1 MLNTF
6 WELLLS
12 ASSQG
17 LLWSLMAIGVY
28 LTFRILDLA
37 DMTAEGSFP
46 LGGAIATMC
55 LVKGVNPF
63 IATLAAFGGGLIAGL
78 VTGFLNTKLRIPSL
92 LAGII
97 TMTGLY
103 SITSRV
109 MQNAANVSLL
119 GKETIFSIAQ
129 KWGLSRNN
137 AVIVMGLIIALLV
150 IALLVI
156 FFRTEIGLAMRATG
170 DNPQMS
176 AANGIKTE
184 QMKILGYMISNG
196 CIALSG
202 ALLAQNNG
210 FADLNSGVGTLVI
223 GLASIIIA
231 EVLVRNLPIWGRL
244 LTLVLGAI
252 IYRLILA
259 LVFQMNVEP
268 ADAKLASALVLVVCL
283 VLPNFHLPRNLKGGK
298 NHARSTKD

>member
-1 MLNTF
+1 MSNIF
-6 WELLLS
+6 DLLLS
-12 ASSQG
+12 AASQG

-28 LTFRILDLA
+28 LTFRILDIA

-46 LGGAIATMC
+46 LGGGIAAIC
-55 LVKGVNPF
+55 IVKGINPILATI
-63 IATLAAFGGGLIAGL
+63 IAFLGGMIAGL
-78 VTGFLNTKLRIPSL
+78 VTGVLNTKLKIPSL

-109 MQNAANVSLL
+109 MGNAANVSLL
-119 GKETIFSIAQ
+119 GKNTVFTIAQ
-129 KWGLSRNN
+129 NWGLSRNN
-137 AVIVMGLIIALLV
+137 AVIVIGLIISLLV
-150 IALLVI
+150 IALLVL

-170 DNPQMS
+170 DNPDMS

-184 QMKILGYMISNG
+184 NMKILGYMISNA

-210 FADLNSGVGTLVI
+210 FADLNSGVGTIVI

-231 EVLVRNLPIWGRL
+231 EVLLRNKKIGIRL

-252 IYRLILA
+252 IYRFILA
-259 LVFQMNVEP
+259 LVFEMNVQP
-268 ADAKLASALVLVVCL
+268 SDAKLASALVLVVCL
-283 VLPNFHLPRNLKGGK
+283 SLPNLRLHRNKGGK
-298 NHARSTKD
+298 NNAPSLKD

>member
-1 MLNTF
+1 MINTF
-6 WELLLS
+6 WELFLS
-12 ASSQG
+12 ATSQG

-55 LVKGVNPF
+55 LIKGINP
-63 IATLAAFGGGLIAGL
+63 ILATLAAFVGGLIAGF
-78 VTGFLNTKLRIPSL
+78 VTGVLNTKLRIPSL

-119 GKETIFSIAQ
+119 GKDTIFTIAQ
-129 KWGLSRNN
+129 NWGLSRNN
-137 AVIVMGLIIALLV
+137 AVILMGVIVVFIV

-170 DNPQMS
+170 DNIQMS
-176 AANGIKTE
+176 AANGIKT
-184 QMKILGYMISNG
+184 QGMKILGYMISNG

-210 FADLNSGVGTLVI
+210 FADLNSGVGTIVI

-231 EVLVRNLPIWGRL
+231 EVLLRNLSIGARL

-268 ADAKLASALVLVVCL
+268 SDAKLASALVLVICL
-283 VLPNFHLPRNLKGGK
+283 ALPNFHLPHNLKKGDK
-298 NHARSTKD
+298 NVSSLKN

>member
-1 MLNTF
+1 MMNTF
-6 WELLLS
+6 WDLFLS
-12 ASSQG
+12 ATSQG

-46 LGGAIATMC
+46 LGGAITTMC
-55 LVKGVNPF
+55 LIQGINP
-63 IATLAAFGGGLIAGL
+63 ILATLSAFGGGLIAGF
-78 VTGFLNTKLRIPSL
+78 VTGFLNTKLKIPSL

-109 MQNAANVSLL
+109 MNNAANVSLL
-119 GKETIFSIAQ
+119 GKQTIFTIAQ
-129 KWGLSRNN
+129 NWGLSRNN
-137 AVIVMGLIIALLV
+137 AVIIMGLFIALLA
-150 IALLVI
+150 IGLLVV
-156 FFRTEIGLAMRATG
+156 FFKTEIGLAMRATG
-170 DNPQMS
+170 DNSEMS
-176 AANGIKTE
+176 AANGINT
-184 QMKILGYMISNG
+184 QAMKILGYMISNA

-202 ALLAQNNG
+202 GLLAQNNG
-210 FADLNSGVGTLVI
+210 FADLNSGVGTIVI
-223 GLASIIIA
+223 GLAAIIIA
-231 EVLVRNLPIWGRL
+231 EVLIRHLSIGARL

-268 ADAKLASALVLVVCL
+268 SDAKLASALVLVVCL
-283 VLPNFHLPRNLKGGK
+283 ILPNFHLPHNLKGRK
-298 NHARSTKD
+298 

>member
-1 MLNTF
+1 MSTF
-6 WELLLS
+6 TDLLLS
-12 ASSQG
+12 STSQG

-46 LGGAIATMC
+46 LGGAITTMC
-55 LVKGVNPF
+55 LISGVNPVL
-63 IATLAAFGGGLIAGL
+63 ATIAAFGGGMLAGL
-78 VTGFLNTKLRIPSL
+78 VTGVLNTKLKIPSL
-92 LAGII
+92 LAGIV

-109 MQNAANVSLL
+109 MKNAANVSLL
-119 GKETIFSIAQ
+119 GKRTLFSIAQ
-129 KWGLSRNN
+129 DWGLSHNN
-137 AVIVMGLIIALLV
+137 AVIVMGLIVALLA
-150 IALLVI
+150 IILLVG
-156 FFRTEIGLAMRATG
+156 FFRTEIGLAMRSTG
-170 DNPQMS
+170 DNPEMS
-176 AANGIKTE
+176 AANGINT
-184 QMKILGYMISNG
+184 QSMKIWGYMISNG

-231 EVLVRNLPIWGRL
+231 EVLLRHLPIGMRL
-244 LTLVLGAI
+244 VTLVIGAI

-268 ADAKLASALVLVVCL
+268 SDAKLASALVLIICL
-283 VLPNFHLPRNLKGGK
+283 ALPNFHLSNKNKGEK
-298 NHARSTKD
+298 NNVSSIEN

>member
-1 MLNTF
+1 MLIMINTF
-6 WELLLS
+6 WDLFLS
-12 ASSQG
+12 ATSQG

-46 LGGAIATMC
+46 LGGAITTMC
-55 LVKGVNPF
+55 LIQGINP
-63 IATLAAFGGGLIAGL
+63 ILATLAAFGGGLIAGF

-109 MQNAANVSLL
+109 MNNAANVSLL
-119 GKETIFSIAQ
+119 GKQTIFTIVQ
-129 KWGLSRNN
+129 NWGLSRNN
-137 AVIVMGLIIALLV
+137 AVIAIGLFIALLV
-150 IALLVI
+150 IGLLVI
-156 FFRTEIGLAMRATG
+156 FFKTEIGLAMRATG
-170 DNPQMS
+170 DNPEMS
-176 AANGIKTE
+176 AANGINT
-184 QMKILGYMISNG
+184 QTMTILGYMISNA

-202 ALLAQNNG
+202 GLLAQNNG
-210 FADLNSGVGTLVI
+210 FADLNSGVGTIVI
-223 GLASIIIA
+223 GLAAIIIA
-231 EVLVRNLPIWGRL
+231 EVLIRHLSIGARL

-268 ADAKLASALVLVVCL
+268 SDAKLASALVLVVCL
-283 VLPNFHLPRNLKGGK
+283 ILPNFHLPRNLKGRK
-298 NHARSTKD
+298 

>member
-1 MLNTF
+1 MMNTF
-6 WELLLS
+6 GDLLIS
-12 ASSQG
+12 ATSQG

-46 LGGAIATMC
+46 LGGAITTMC
-55 LVKGVNPF
+55 LIKGINP
-63 IATLAAFGGGLIAGL
+63 ILATAAAFGGGMIAGL
-78 VTGFLNTKLRIPSL
+78 ITGVLNTKLKIPDL
-92 LAGII
+92 LAGIV

-119 GKETIFSIAQ
+119 GKDTIFTIAQ
-129 KWGLSRNN
+129 NWGLARTN

-150 IALLVI
+150 IIILVA
-156 FFRTEIGLAMRATG
+156 FFKTEIGLAMRATG
-170 DNPQMS
+170 DNPEMS
-176 AANGIKTE
+176 AANGIKT
-184 QMKILGYMISNG
+184 QSMKICGYMISNG

-210 FADLNSGVGTLVI
+210 FADLNSGVGTLVV

-231 EVLVRNLPIWGRL
+231 EVLLHNLGISARL

-252 IYRLILA
+252 VYRIILA
-259 LVFQMNVEP
+259 LVFQMNVQP
-268 ADAKLASALVLVVCL
+268 SDAKLASALVLVICL
-283 VLPNFHLPRNLKGGK
+283 ALPNFHLLHHHHGGTKNVTRTRN
-298 NHARSTKD
+298 